1 VSAVSQAIDDRD
13 PSEEP
18 PEPRDR
24 AALWRPIRE
33 AVLALGVGDPKR
45 LRFGAAAHQYALRP
59 PLSDLRI
66 AELEAA
72 AGVRLPDDY
81 RDFLL
86 EVGDGGA
93 GPCYG
98 LVPFDQPEQRAMMEG
113 VFAPH
118 GIEPLEVPARAE
130 SSAPGAPSAPGAEVA
145 AEVPTAAGSGPT
157 STAASSSSSTS
168 STSGPRAPLLLPWHG
183 VVLLAHLGCGYLAY
197 LVLEGPRRGQVWM
210 DPGSN
215 GPPVCIEPHFIAFYT
230 DWLSALQRNEWP
242 ATHVQ
247 PGSCALAL
255 ALSGYLG
262 HIERQLG
269 RDAGALS
276 DAELRGA
283 LASLGPGAIQ
293 IAAETKSLP
302 SLAAASSIVDPCLV
316 CERMLLELANLGLQ
330 RAAIAPGAA
339 VGFPAPE

>member
-1 VSAVSQAIDDRD
+1 MSQASDDRD
-13 PSEEP
+13 PPEEP

-33 AVLALGVGDPKR
+33 AVLALGASDPKR
-45 LRFGAAAHQYALRP
+45 LRFGAAAHQYELRP

-93 GPCYG
+93 GPSYG

-118 GIEPLEVPARAE
+118 GIEPLEVPARAASE
-130 SSAPGAPSAPGAEVA
+130 PGAEVA
-145 AEVPTAAGSGPT
+145 AEVPT
-157 STAASSSSSTS
+157 TAASSSSK
-168 STSGPRAPLLLPWHG
+168 SGPRAPLLLPWHG
-183 VVLLAHLGCGYLAY
+183 VVLLSHLGCGYLAY
-197 LVLEGPRRGQVWM
+197 LVLEGPHRGQVWL
-210 DPGSN
+210 DLGSN
-215 GPPVCIEPHFIAFYT
+215 GPPVCIAPHFIAFYT
-230 DWLSALQRNEWP
+230 DWLSAAQRNEWP
-242 ATHVQ
+242 PTHVQ

-269 RDAGALS
+269 REAGALS

-316 CERMLLELANLGLQ
+316 CERMLLELAALGLQ
-330 RAAIAPGAA
+330 RAAIAPGSA

>member
-1 VSAVSQAIDDRD
+1 MSQQASD
-13 PSEEP
+13 EP
-18 PEPRDR
+18 PAAPETPQTRDR

-33 AVLALGVGDPKR
+33 AVTALAAGDPKR
-45 LRFGAAAHQYALRP
+45 ARFGAAAHQYALRP
-59 PLSDLRI
+59 VLTDLRI

-93 GPCYG
+93 GPGYG
-98 LVPFDQPEQRAMMEG
+98 LVPFDQAEQQALMEG

-118 GIEPLEVPARAE
+118 GIEPLEVPKER
-130 SSAPGAPSAPGAEVA
+130 APSEPGVA
-145 AEVPTAAGSGPT
+145 SEPIPESATATGSGPT
-157 STAASSSSSTS
+157 TASSSASSTTGQRVS
-168 STSGPRAPLLLPWHG
+168 LLLPWHG
-183 VVLLAHLGCGYLAY
+183 VVLLSHLGCGYLAY
-197 LVLEGPRRGQVWM
+197 LVLEGPHRGQVWM
-210 DPGSN
+210 DLGSN
-215 GPPVCIEPHFIAFYT
+215 GPAARIAPHFIAFYT
-230 DWLSALQRNEWP
+230 DWLSAAQRNEWP

-269 RDAGALS
+269 REAGALS
-276 DAELRGA
+276 DTELRGA

-293 IAAETKSLP
+293 IAAETKSSP
-302 SLAAASSIVDPCLV
+302 AIAAASPIVDPCLV
-316 CERMLLELANLGLQ
+316 CERMLLELSNLGLQ